1 MTYTAHTPSDELSDR
16 EELQVR
22 ELARVVEALVRVELA
37 RRLAVHP
44 RYAAV

>member
-1 MTYTAHTPSDELSDR
+1 MTYTAHTPSDKLSDA

-22 ELARVVEALVRVELA
+22 EISKVVEELVRVELA
-37 RRLAVHP
+37 RRLSAHP